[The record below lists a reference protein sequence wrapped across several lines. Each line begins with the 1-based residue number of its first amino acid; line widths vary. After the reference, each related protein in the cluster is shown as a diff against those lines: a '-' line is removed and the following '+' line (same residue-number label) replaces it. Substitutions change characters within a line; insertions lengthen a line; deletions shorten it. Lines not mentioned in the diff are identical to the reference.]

1 MMDLNWCFCG
11 ALPDTTVDDTSSQH
25 NTDGVDDEIIN
36 SFNSKFTNTK
46 IDTTLVIIPN
56 EDVVVKKETG
66 YIKFDTTM
74 KKFMRRWRMSY
85 RRNNNKRRRGHNNKR
100 KSFFHRWSSSRKKI
114 DHPIYTQEEFDKEFD
129 KLLTLDIS
137 KAMSTVSESAKSTGE
152 KTLVAASTAVS
163 AAAGAAAAGAG
174 AAGVAGSKDV
184 SVKRS
189 QSFLRKRSISWTKR
203 RSRKVDDDYD
213 LIDTRDDETINC
225 MYSYDEEENVEVKS
239 MLYNQR
245 DKIERV
251 NSITN
256 KNKEV
261 VEQDRLMCGLSNVLI
276 SFMEHGCD
284 ADDMA
289 CLSRNPYDTTLKL
302 KNPDDTQSESSS
314 GVSTITGEKISHR
327 SKLGYEEIY

>member
-1 MMDLNWCFCG
+1 MMDHNWCFCG
-11 ALPDTTVDDTSSQH
+11 ALLDTTVDNMSYQH
-25 NTDGVDDEIIN
+25 TTDRADDETIN
-36 SFNSKFTNTK
+36 SFSSVFTNTMK
-46 IDTTLVIIPN
+46 TDTTLVIIPNN

-66 YIKFDTTM
+66 YNNIDTTM

-100 KSFFHRWSSSRKKI
+100 KSLFHRWTRSSRKKNI
-114 DHPIYTQEEFDKEFD
+114 PLDHPTQEEFDKEFD
-129 KLLTLDIS
+129 KLRTLDLS

-152 KTLVAASTAVS
+152 KTLVAAATAVS
-163 AAAGAAAAGAG
+163 AGDAGF
-174 AAGVAGSKDV
+174 KDV

-203 RSRKVDDDYD
+203 RSRKVDDDND

-245 DKIERV
+245 DDIERV
-251 NSITN
+251 HSITN

-261 VEQDRLMCGLSNVLI
+261 LEQDRFMCDLSNALI
-276 SFMEHGCD
+276 SWCD

-289 CLSRNPYDTTLKL
+289 CLSRDPYDTTFFEFK
-302 KNPDDTQSESSS
+302 ES
-314 GVSTITGEKISHR
+314 
-327 SKLGYEEIY
+327 